1 MEVEMV
7 VTEAFV
13 PSGTEL
19 PDVSHGLFT
28 GDDSTIKEWVASGTW
43 CRPHQV
49 SLVKRQVRAVTQ
61 EGLSQLKE
69 AQAALLKAQTILN
82 SAREN
87 DSQEEG

>member
-1 MEVEMV
+1 MV
-7 VTEAFV
+7 ITEAFV

-19 PDVSHGLFT
+19 PEVSHGLFT

-43 CRPHQV
+43 CRPDQV

-69 AQAALLKAQTILN
+69 AQAALLQAQMTLD
-82 SAREN
+82 SARKR
-87 DSQEEG
+87 D